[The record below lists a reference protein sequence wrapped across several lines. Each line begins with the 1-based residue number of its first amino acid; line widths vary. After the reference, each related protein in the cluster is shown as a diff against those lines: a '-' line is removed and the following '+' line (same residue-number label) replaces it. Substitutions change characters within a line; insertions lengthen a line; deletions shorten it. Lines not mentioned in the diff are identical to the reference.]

1 MESVQEIA
9 SEYEQKYAEEIV
21 PIVNENML
29 FVGGEHFRQYYRGQT
44 LRQEDEKQVA
54 MRYEIMTLFQYRF
67 HAMFEN
73 SADPSRVYGELYGF

>member
-21 PIVNENML
+21 PIVNESML
-29 FVGGEHFRQYYRGQT
+29 FVGGEHFREYYRDQT
-44 LRQEDEKQVA
+44 LRQENKDPVA
-54 MRYEIMTLFQYRF
+54 MRYEIMTLFQCRF

-73 SADPSRVYGELYGF
+73 SADPSSVYGELYGF